1 MRLRREIAA
10 QLLSLPLLLRREEQS
25 SEHDVI
31 FDDACVYY
39 LLCGGAREKRS
50 GDPFSLLFRVLKI

>member
-10 QLLSLPLLLRREEQS
+10 QLLMSLPLLLRRREEQS

-31 FDDACVYY
+31 FDDACVCITYY
-39 LLCGGAREKRS
+39 AVGRERRDPGTLFLCFFE
-50 GDPFSLLFRVLKI
+50 F

>member
-1 MRLRREIAA
+1 VRLRREIAA

-39 LLCGGAREKRS
+39 LLCGGARER
-50 GDPFSLLFRVLKI
+50 DPGTLFLCFFEF